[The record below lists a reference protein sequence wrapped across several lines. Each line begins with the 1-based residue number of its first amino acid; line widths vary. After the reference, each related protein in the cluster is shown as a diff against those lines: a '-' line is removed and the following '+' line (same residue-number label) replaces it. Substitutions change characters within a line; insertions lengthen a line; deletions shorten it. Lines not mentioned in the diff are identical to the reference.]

1 MRSVTDVVAGL
12 TDDTTLFV
20 AVLGGGFVAQAD
32 RSVVPI
38 EGREAAPEQDGEQ
51 DADPASDH
59 EDDAAGVDV
68 EAVLVTGSRD
78 GEAQDGSD
86 RGH

>member
-1 MRSVTDVVAGL
+1 
-12 TDDTTLFV
+12 
-20 AVLGGGFVAQAD
+20 
-32 RSVVPI
+32 VPI